1 MSKCRRVFSGAI
13 GLLVMFMFLG
23 SSGLAGQEKTEVN
36 VKTDASGV
44 EADGAVGQAA
54 LAAEMAAYGYAE
66 KAPLA
71 LVSAARIVI
80 AQAVDVVDRDKESEG
95 GEEGEA
101 KSGGVDVSLDAEK
114 LLADAEEMAAGDE
127 VIVELIGRVRQE
139 AVTVTRGRVGG
150 PASHYDEVLAR
161 TTDVYTMSFRG
172 GEWAEIRVRG
182 DGDTDLD
189 CYVYDQ
195 NGNLIDSDTD
205 YTDYCILGWVPRWTG
220 SFTLRIQ
227 NLGWV
232 WNGYILV
239 TN

>member
-1 MSKCRRVFSGAI
+1 VAGILVAVI
-13 GLLVMFMFLG
+13 LLGG
-23 SSGLAGQEKTEVN
+23 SALVGQEKEEVN
-36 VKTDASGV
+36 LKTDASG
-44 EADGAVGQAA
+44 EAADGAVGQAA

-66 KAPLA
+66 EAPLA

-80 AQAVDVVDRDKESEG
+80 AQGVDMVDRDKETEG
-95 GEEGEA
+95 GEQGEA
-101 KSGGVDVSLDAEK
+101 KSGGGADMSLDAEK

-139 AVTVTRGRVGG
+139 AVLGTRGRVGG

-161 TTDVYTMSFRG
+161 STDVYTLTFRG

-195 NGNLIDSDTD
+195 NGNLIDSDAD

-220 SFTLRIQ
+220 SFTLRIR